1 MANKNVK
8 ETPDYIVAIGASAG
22 GIEALEKVIRHL
34 SPSVNASYIIAQHLS
49 PTHPSMLSELIERY
63 APLPVVTIKRTQMVK
78 GKTIYITPPNKD
90 VEYENGKIRL
100 LKTSINIGAN
110 PSVNRLFHSLA
121 NQLKEKAVGVILSGT
136 GSDGANGLK
145 AIVKASG
152 HAIVQDPDTAKYD
165 GMPNAAMYALESPNL
180 MAPAEIG
187 SFLHHLSLGTESS
200 IPLRLPSDITEQLF
214 DHVSYQTSVNL
225 QAFKRA
231 TLERRVLRRMSI
243 LNIKTIDR
251 YYDYVRHN
259 REEAKR
265 FTESLSIAV
274 TEFFRDKTIFDG
286 IKLQLRDMLANKDA
300 GDDPFRVWVIGCATG
315 QEPYSIAILLNEI
328 AIEKGIP
335 ANYQIFATDISEK
348 LIAEARRGLY
358 SQASVESIESD
369 LLEKYFEK
377 RTDYYSVKKIIRDK
391 IYFSTHN
398 IVKDPHFSRIDLVS
412 CRNVLIYLQEEAKT
426 IALNS
431 IFRALSNKGFFLVGN
446 NESLGNQQ
454 RLFDIVNN
462 DLKIYKKNNDYDIG
476 VSGSD
481 YRLPNI
487 KTKVE
492 KAPSSEVLP
501 VEHQLS
507 NILCKEIVNPILLID
522 SDDNIVYT
530 LGNVTNI
537 LDIDNG
543 PFDLNINRLLKSE
556 YRQTISS
563 LVSRFRKDQS
573 GEPKKMM
580 AHHSY
585 KESIIVVTRLFD
597 SSRPGWVV
605 LELKKTE
612 VFDQNNLESIG
623 ESEKNILTT
632 MQDEL
637 SLTKQSLQLVIQEL
651 ESTNQELQN
660 SNEELQ
666 TTNEEMLSSNEE
678 LIATNEE
685 LHSTNEELVTV
696 NEELEQKSYQLY
708 NTSTDLENL
717 QTSIE
722 LPLIVVGK
730 DLRVK
735 RYVNAVFNLLN
746 HKSIQN
752 DDLITALD
760 WKTPIKNLKARIME
774 VTETGRRYR
783 EHVPMGEGH
792 FQLYITPYIDEES
805 RIKGAIIFFAD
816 ISKLTEAQKDLKKEK
831 QLAHMTLENISDG
844 VIRLNENMTV
854 DYINPAAEILCAWRK
869 TEIISKKISEVIT
882 IIDEETRE
890 PLIDIFTPKDRQLKP
905 NIAVLINH
913 NNEQITIEYFCTE
926 LSHDDSRVGYLFV
939 LRDVSERQAAL
950 KRVLWQ
956 STHDHLTG
964 LVNRQEMESRLEKS
978 LIHAKSNNYASTFM
992 FIDLDQFKIVNDTC
1006 GHLAGDEL
1014 LRRITQQIM
1023 EQLRSRDTLARLGG
1037 DEFGVLLENCPLEN
1051 AHGIAIKIRDVVSK
1065 YRFFWDEKLFKVGA
1079 CVGIIAINKETNS
1092 VSQLLRDAD
1101 SACYAAKSNGGNNIQ
1116 IHMDSDEQLNEQKHQ
1131 MSIITDINDALE
1143 NRRLRLYYQPI
1154 FSSATGKISHWEVLV
1169 RMINRR
1175 HEFLLPRQFLPASE
1189 RFGFMRQIDH
1199 WVITNSI
1206 HSLSELYTLS
1216 DKRPKLSINLSASTL
1231 ADKNCKEKIIKL
1243 LKSTPQLQQQLI
1255 FEITE
1260 TSALSN
1266 IDSVNLFINELR
1278 EHGCKLAL
1286 DDFGTG
1292 VSTYS
1297 YLKRLDVDMIKID
1310 GEFIDDITENKIN
1323 QEIVK
1328 SIVHIAK
1335 LMNISTTAEWVNS
1348 EEGCRYLSGVG
1359 VDLLQGHYIG
1369 RPIPAE
1375 EFISAVING
1384 DVKSRQL
1391 MLAAN

>member
-1 MANKNVK
+1 MTENKVMGS
-8 ETPDYIVAIGASAG
+8 PDYIVAIGASAG
-22 GIEALEKVIRHL
+22 GIEALEKLIRHL
-34 SPSVNASYIIAQHLS
+34 SPNINATYIIAQHLS

-63 APLPVVTIKRTQMVK
+63 SPLPVVSIKRTQALK
-78 GKTIYITPPNKD
+78 SKTIYITPPNKD
-90 VEYENGKIRL
+90 VEYEDGKVRL
-100 LKTSINIGAN
+100 LKTSTDIGAN
-110 PSVNRLFHSLA
+110 PSINRLFSSLA
-121 NQLKEKAVGVILSGT
+121 DSVKGKAIGVILSGT
-136 GSDGANGLK
+136 GSDGARGLK
-145 AIVKASG
+145 AIVNASG

-165 GMPNAAMYALESPNL
+165 GMPNAAMYALDSPNL
-180 MAPAEIG
+180 MAPSEIG
-187 SFLHHLSLGTESS
+187 TFLHHLSLGTENSLPS
-200 IPLRLPSDITEQLF
+200 KLPSDITEQLV
-214 DHVSYQTSVNL
+214 DRISQQTTVNL
-225 QAFKRA
+225 QAFKRT
-231 TLERRVLRRMSI
+231 TLERRILRRMSI

-274 TEFFRDKTIFDG
+274 TEFFRDKAIFDG
-286 IKLQLRDMLANKDA
+286 LKLQLSDMLINKTED
-300 GDDPFRVWVIGCATG
+300 DDPFRVWIIGCATG
-315 QEPYSIAILLNEI
+315 QEPYSIAMLLSEI
-328 AIEKGIP
+328 AYEKSIP

-348 LIAEARRGLY
+348 LISEARRGLY
-358 SQASVESIESD
+358 GQSSVENIEKNI
-369 LLEKYFEK
+369 LEKYFEK
-377 RTDYYSVKKIIRDK
+377 RTDYYSVKKTIRDK

-412 CRNVLIYLQEEAKT
+412 CRNVLIYLQEHAKE

-431 IFRALSNKGFFLVGN
+431 VFRALSNKGFFLIGN
-446 NESLGNQQ
+446 NESLGTQQ
-454 RLFDIVNN
+454 KSFDIANH
-462 DLKIYKKNNDYDIG
+462 DLKIYKKNYDYEIPDN
-476 VSGSD
+476 SD
-481 YRLPNI
+481 YQLPHI
-487 KTKVE
+487 KTKIE
-492 KAPSSEVLP
+492 KSSATEILP
-501 VEHQLS
+501 IEHQLS
-507 NILCKEIVNPILLID
+507 NVLCKEVVNPILLVD
-522 SDDNIVYT
+522 DQDNIVYT
-530 LGNVTNI
+530 LGAVSNV
-537 LDIDNG
+537 LDIDSG
-543 PFDLNINRLLKSE
+543 PFDRNVNRLLKSE

-563 LVSRFRKDQS
+563 LISRYRKDQT
-573 GEPKKMM
+573 GKPNKMM
-580 AHHSY
+580 VHHSY
-585 KESIIVVTRLFD
+585 KESMVVVIRQFD
-597 SSRPGWVV
+597 TDRVGWVV
-605 LELKKTE
+605 LELKRKEAT
-612 VFDQNNLESIG
+612 DQDKVESIG
-623 ESEKNILTT
+623 EGEKNILST

-696 NEELEQKSYQLY
+696 NEELEQKTYQLY

-722 LPLIVVGK
+722 LPLIVIGR

-746 HKSIQN
+746 HKTIQD

-760 WKTPIKNLKARIME
+760 WKTPIHQLKEKIKE
-774 VTETGRRYR
+774 VVETGARYR
-783 EHVPMGEGH
+783 EQVSMGDGYY
-792 FQLYITPYIDEES
+792 QLYITPYIDEEGM
-805 RIKGAIIFFAD
+805 IKGAIIFFAD
-816 ISKLTEAQKDLKKEK
+816 ISRLTETQKDLKREK
-831 QLAHMTLENISDG
+831 QLAHVTLENISDG
-844 VIRLNENMTV
+844 VIRLNQNMTI
-854 DYINPAAEILCAWRK
+854 DYINPAAQLLCGRR
-869 TEIISKKISEVIT
+869 EDDVLSRKISEVIT
-882 IIDEETRE
+882 ILDEETRE
-890 PLIDIFTPKDRQLKP
+890 PLIDIFTPKDRQLQSS
-905 NIAVLINH
+905 IAILINH
-913 NNEQITIEYFCTE
+913 NNEQITIEYFCTSLTSE
-926 LSHDDSRVGYLFV
+926 DNRAGFLFV
-939 LRDVSERQAAL
+939 MRDISERQAAL
-950 KRVLWQ
+950 KRVVWQ

-978 LIHAKSNNYASTFM
+978 LIHAKSKGHDSTFM
-992 FIDLDQFKIVNDTC
+992 FVDLDQFKIVNDTC

-1014 LRRITQQIM
+1014 LRRITQQIVD
-1023 EQLRSRDTLARLGG
+1023 QLRSRDTLARLGG

-1051 AHGIAIKIRDVVSK
+1051 SHAIAIKIRDAVSK

-1079 CVGIIAINKETNS
+1079 CVGLIAINKETHS

-1143 NRRLRLYYQPI
+1143 NKRFRLYYQPI
-1154 FSSATGKISHWEVLV
+1154 YSSATGEISHWEVLV

-1199 WVITNSI
+1199 WVITNALN
-1206 HSLSELYTLS
+1206 SLQELYGLT
-1216 DKRPKLSINLSASTL
+1216 DKRPKLAINLSASTL
-1231 ADKNCKEKIIKL
+1231 ADKNCREKLVKILKE
-1243 LKSTPQLQQQLI
+1243 SPDLQEQVI

-1266 IDSVNLFINELR
+1266 IDSVNLFIGELR
-1278 EHGCKLAL
+1278 QYGCDLAL

-1310 GEFIDDITENKIN
+1310 GEFIDDIISNEIN

-1335 LMNISTTAEWVNS
+1335 LMNISTTAEWVES
-1348 EEGCRYLSGVG
+1348 EEACRYLSDVG
-1359 VDLLQGHYIG
+1359 VDLLQGNYTG
-1369 RPIPAE
+1369 RPVPAE
-1375 EFISAVING
+1375 EFVSAVIN
-1384 DVKSRQL
+1384 DDIKIQSAV
-1391 MLAAN
+1391 